1 MRKFKINT
9 DFKINIPIIILS
21 LFILIGI
28 LSFQFSSSNFYII
41 SSIISF
47 LTIIVGLYSLAGLYN
62 SIKKIR
68 KPFTFK
74 RAIYV
79 IGMAIFSCVLL
90 YIIVENIFD
99 AIKKFI

>member
-9 DFKINIPIIILS
+9 DFKIKLPIIILT

-28 LSFQFSSSNFYII
+28 LSYQFSSSNFFII
-41 SSIISF
+41 STIISF
-47 LTIIVGLYSLAGLYN
+47 LIIIVALFSMAGLYN
-62 SIKKIR
+62 SIKNIR
-68 KPFTFK
+68 KPITTK
-74 RAIYV
+74 RV
-79 IGMAIFSCVLL
+79 ISVIFMAIFGCILL